1 MTVDDI
7 LDAKVGSS
15 QVTAIYVGNTLI
27 WPTVAYTYVI
37 TSATIHFSSGSKLDA
52 GAVGSLYSGN
62 YAWVTGTVR
71 VMNGSTLVDTLTDVT
86 LNVEVDNTT
95 DFTVINNRIY
105 GYNLGTTETSVDK
118 ETDVDATYRT
128 SESYEAGT
136 VAQVP
141 NTVVSRVPSTV
152 REYGTAQI
160 APAPVSGSYW
170 ATLVLMRYDTSQ
182 SPCPA
187 YGDTAQLSSAGGH
200 DEANFSKTP
209 WWDVTTYHLTY
220 ASGSEADDG
229 PYITAEGYTTPVQ
242 VGDSWGVDDDL
253 SDNIGFIFSDGGFWA
268 QYDYAN
274 DLLTIESAGKTTYNN
289 PRSVTVTITNED
301 ASASVTAYQQ
311 SNALDN
317 SYYDSS
323 NYAIVIVTANN
334 LAGAGGVYDVL
345 YDSTTTFVEEYTS
358 GTYYTPENITSN
370 LSTVPSGIATFFDED
385 DNEITQVEGS
395 GTIKMHLNA
404 NPSTPRWVSVYM
416 TKDGAVTPTAHDDR
430 LQDENLAVL
439 PAGLLYPVVNQNTG
453 RISIKWEWDSDS
465 PTPTYPLQI
474 EFTNLAYHYILSG
487 ESTEHTSTKMGTTTV
502 SFSANETSVALTNQ
516 FIDMSSGTSGRCWF
530 TAVGV
535 TAIAYDSTDPTATFP
550 TNKTF
555 NVREPSPFEPIN
567 P

>member
-1 MTVDDI
+1 MKAEDI

-15 QVTAIYVGNTLI
+15 QVTAIYLGNTLI
-27 WPTVAYTYVI
+27 WPTVAYTYEI

-52 GAVGSLYSGN
+52 GAVGSLYTGN
-62 YAWVTGTVR
+62 YAWVTGTVL
-71 VMNGSTLVDTLTDVT
+71 VKNGSTVVETLSDVMLVPEL
-86 LNVEVDNTT
+86 DNTT
-95 DFTVINNRIY
+95 DFLVRNNYYIY
-105 GYNLGTTETSVDK
+105 GHNLGTTVTSAYKSTSVD
-118 ETDVDATYRT
+118 VTYRS
-128 SESYEAGT
+128 SESFT
-136 VAQVP
+136 VGSDVEQVM
-141 NTVVSRVPSTV
+141 NEVESRVPSTV

-170 ATLVLMRYDTSQ
+170 VTLVLMRYDTAQ

-200 DEANFSKTP
+200 NMANFSKTP

-220 ASGSEADDG
+220 TSGSESDDG
-229 PYITAEGYTTPVQ
+229 PYITDEGYTNPVQ
-242 VGDSWGVDDDL
+242 VGDPWGVDDDL

-301 ASASVTAYQQ
+301 ATASVTAYQQ
-311 SNALDN
+311 ANALDN

-323 NYAIVIVTANN
+323 NYAIVIVTASN
-334 LAGAGGVYDVL
+334 LAGEGGVYDVL

-385 DNEITQVEGS
+385 DNEITQVEGG

-404 NPSTPRWVSVYM
+404 NPSAPRWVSVYM

-430 LQDENLAVL
+430 LQDENLAAL
-439 PAGLLYPVVNQNTG
+439 PAGLLYPVVNQNRG

-474 EFTNLAYHYILSG
+474 EFTNLAYHYILLSG

-530 TAVGV
+530 TAAGV
-535 TAIAYDSTDPTATFP
+535 SAIAYDSTDPTATFP

-555 NVREPSPFEPIN
+555 NVR
-567 P
+567 